1 MKSGVWG
8 YRDRGIRV
16 ALLLYRYPAIPLY
29 PFQL

>member
-1 MKSGVWG
+1 MKGGVWG
-8 YRDRGIRV
+8 YRDSGKRA